1 MASKTVVYMED
12 DIDGGDAAETVTF
25 GIDGV
30 TYEIDLNDKN
40 AAKLRKSVELYVGAA
55 RRVGGRK
62 ARGVPAQTTAGAPGH
77 DRDQVAQIRAWA
89 AEQGLEVASRGR
101 IAATVVEAWDNR
113 DTAPAPKGRRKSN
126 APAAAFS
133 AT

>member
-25 GIDGV
+25 AVDGV

-40 AAKLRKSVELYVGAA
+40 AAKLRKAVEPYVGAA

-62 ARGVPAQTTAGAPGH
+62 ARGVPAQPTSGAPGH
-77 DRDQVAQIRAWA
+77 DRDQLAQIRAWA
-89 AEQGLEVASRGR
+89 AVQGLEVAGRGR
-101 IAATVVEAWDNR
+101 IASAVIEAWENR
-113 DTAPAPKGRRKSN
+113 GTAPAPKGRRKST
-126 APAAAFS
+126 APAATFS